1 MIDPEKVV
9 DALCTQTDPEI
20 FFPEKGQNNGVA
32 RAICAQCPIS
42 LDCLEDALMIL
53 PVDDFGVWG
62 GTSAKERVLLRQRPA
77 LLENIREVFKARDAE
92 NRKALNLTI
101 VQGL

>member
-20 FFPEKGQNNGVA
+20 FFPEKGQTNTMA
-32 RAICAQCPIS
+32 KSICAQCPIS
-42 LDCLEDALMIL
+42 LDCLNDALLIT

-62 GTSAKERVLLRQRPA
+62 GTSAQERVVLRQRPD
-77 LLENIREVFKARDAE
+77 LLENIRVVLKARDVE

-101 VQGL
+101 VRGM

>member
-20 FFPEKGQNNGVA
+20 FFPETGQNNTVA
-32 RAICAQCPIS
+32 KSICAQCPIS
-42 LDCLEDALMIL
+42 LDCLNDALLITQ
-53 PVDDFGVWG
+53 VDDFGIWG
-62 GTSAKERVLLRQRPA
+62 GTSAQERVVLRRQPA
-77 LLENIREVFKARDAE
+77 TLENLRGILKERDAE

-101 VQGL
+101 VRGR